1 VTVCSTNQIPAP
13 QKHAR
18 EVCAVFVTH
27 HPDAEFSAALN
38 RVSPQVSSVVI
49 VDNGSTDAELRMV
62 RDLITDA
69 TVELIVNAEN
79 LGIARALNI
88 GIQRAAALGYAQ
100 VLLMDQDSQVAPD
113 MVASLLGLYASF
125 PDRERLAVIGANFF
139 DASGR
144 FPEVANPGLHDG
156 QWEEV
161 ESVITS
167 GSLLPMCAYS
177 IVGPFRDEFFI
188 DYVDTDYCLRARAK
202 GYRVIKSKK
211 QLMSHALGSP
221 TLHEW
226 LWLKKWTNNHSADRQ
241 YYIARNDT
249 VMLRESEKYRAG
261 RWVLKSVSRRLK
273 RCKRIALYEQMKAG
287 KIIAVIQGWWDGVR
301 GNMGPRRRQQS
312 APSSTVQGSAS
323 ASLGPAKRPSRG

>member
-13 QKHAR
+13 QKHSR
-18 EVCAVFVTH
+18 DVCAVFVTH
-27 HPDAEFSAALN
+27 HPDGAFAAALH

-49 VDNGSTDAELRMV
+49 VDNGSTDAELRMLG
-62 RDLITDA
+62 DLVTDA
-69 TVELIVNAEN
+69 TIDLIVNAEN
-79 LGIARALNI
+79 LGVARALNI
-88 GIQRAAALGYAQ
+88 GIQRAAALGYAL
-100 VLLMDQDSQVAPD
+100 VLLMDQDSQAAPD
-113 MVASLLGLYASF
+113 MVASLLGIYAAF

-144 FPEVANPGLHDG
+144 FPEVANPEFHDG

-167 GSLLPMCAYS
+167 GSLLPLSAYS
-177 IVGPFRDEFFI
+177 VVGPFREEFFI
-188 DYVDTDYCLRARAK
+188 DYVDTDYCLRASSK
-202 GYRVIKSKK
+202 GYRVIKSKQ

-249 VMLRESEKYRAG
+249 VMLRESGKYRAG
-261 RWVLKSVSRRLK
+261 RWVLKSFSRRLR
-273 RCKRIALYEQMKAG
+273 RCKRIALYEKAKGG

-312 APSSTVQGSAS
+312 APSGTVRGTAS
-323 ASLGPAKRPSRG
+323 ASLGTAKRASRG